1 MKYIGFVVLIIVLFA
16 SLFKVYGAELTNNV
30 AAVALMVLLLSLFSD
45 LKEFNFWGLTGTR
58 DLKENL
64 QKLQGK
70 PAVTDQSF
78 PRVPKAQM
86 QTYKIS
92 FQLFVS
98 ARHQRHGPNA
108 NDQDGDTGSRD
119 DWGRK
124 IRFYASYSYS

>member
-86 QTYKIS
+86 QTIKMET
-92 FQLFVS
+92 QEVEMT
-98 ARHQRHGPNA
+98 
-108 NDQDGDTGSRD
+108 GDCLLYTSD
-119 DWGRK
+119 AAD
-124 IRFYASYSYS
+124 IYSV